1 MSIADQ
7 LRPIVEDRGKEIRDK
22 AADDLDRALRE
33 SAEPHKK
40 TGELEAGI
48 SVTTADLGE
57 ILRATARSESPQG
70 DYLEE
75 GTVPHRIEPRDPAGV
90 LVFEIDGMVI
100 FSKHVQHPGTTAT
113 LWWSSVVER
122 WSEFLEGAM

>member
-7 LRPIVEDRGKEIRDK
+7 LRPIVEDRGREIRDK
-22 AADDLDRALRE
+22 AADDLERGLRE

-40 TGELEAGI
+40 TGELELGI

-57 ILRATARSESPQG
+57 TLRATARSESPQG

-75 GTVPHRIEPRDPAGV
+75 GTVSHRIEPRDPAGV
-90 LVFEIDGMVI
+90 LVFEIDGMVV
-100 FSKHVQHPGTTAT
+100 FAKHVNHPGTTAT
-113 LWWSSVVER
+113 RWWSSVMER
-122 WSEFLEGAM
+122 WSEFLEGAQ